1 MSLYYGDL
9 EVGQV
14 LRTPA
19 RTVTETDLV
28 SFAML
33 SGDWNAIHTDVEFA
47 GRTFYGQRVVHG
59 LFGMALLTG
68 LMERAGWWSESA
80 LAMLGIEAWSFVKPI
95 FVGDTLRCEMEILDK
110 RVTSKGDRGIVG
122 RRLTLLN
129 QRGEV
134 VQTGQIGIMVRLA
147 PEVAA

>member
-1 MSLYYGDL
+1 MSLYYEDL

-28 SFAML
+28 GFCML
-33 SGDWNAIHTDVEFA
+33 SGDWNAIHSDAELA
-47 GRTFYGQRVVHG
+47 GRTSYGQRVVHG

-68 LMERAGWWSESA
+68 LMDRAGWFSESA
-80 LAMLGIEAWSFVKPI
+80 LAMLGIEKWSFDKPI

-110 RVTSKGDRGIVG
+110 RLTSKADRGIVG
-122 RRLTLLN
+122 RRFTLHN

-134 VQTGQIGIMVRLA
+134 VQTGEIGVMVRLA
-147 PEVAA
+147 PEAGA